1 MNRIKAKKSRI
12 ERRHARVRAKVS
24 GTAAIPRLSVYRSLK
39 HIFVQLI
46 DDVNGRTIASAKD
59 TDIKGSKMTKTEV
72 AAAVGKLIAEKAQ
85 VAKVSQA
92 VFDRGQFQYHGR
104 VKAVAEA
111 AREAGLKI

>member
-1 MNRIKAKKSRI
+1 MNKVKAKKSRI
-12 ERRHARVRAKVS
+12 ARRHARVRAKIS
-24 GTAAIPRLSVYRSLK
+24 GTAAIPRLSVYRSLQ

-46 DDVNGRTIASAKD
+46 DDVNGRTLVSAKD
-59 TDIKGSKMTKTEV
+59 AEIKAGKMNKTEV

-85 VAKVSQA
+85 AAKISQA
-92 VFDRGQFQYHGR
+92 VFDRGQFRYHGR

>member
-12 ERRHARVRAKVS
+12 ERRHLRVRAKIS

-46 DDVNGRTIASAKD
+46 DDVNGRTLAAVKD
-59 TDIKGSKMTKTEV
+59 TDIKGAKMTKTEV
-72 AAAVGKLIAEKAQ
+72 AAAVGKLLAEKAQ
-85 VAKVSQA
+85 AAKISQA
-92 VFDRGQFQYHGR
+92 VFDRGQFKYHGR